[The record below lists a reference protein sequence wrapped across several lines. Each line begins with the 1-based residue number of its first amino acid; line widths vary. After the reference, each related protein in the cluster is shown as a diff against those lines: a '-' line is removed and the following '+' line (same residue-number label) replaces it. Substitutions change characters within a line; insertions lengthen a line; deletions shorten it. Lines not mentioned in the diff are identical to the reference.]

1 MKLAFHNSF
10 TNIVLIIINIIKPT
24 YLLDILTNLTFIV
37 AQGTFTFSGVFVGS
51 FSTYHLILNTEILCE
66 KFKRVSLTYST
77 ISTVKF
83 IQLGN
88 SQIWIHDTLKFT
100 MEFTFFTVT
109 FQFLRCTI
117 FPLYMLLPFTFHN
130 GIRATYVLNYNVK

>member
-10 TNIVLIIINIIKPT
+10 TNIVLIIINVIKPT
-24 YLLDILTNLTFIV
+24 YLLDILTNLMLII
-37 AQGTFTFSGVFVGS
+37 AQGTCTFSGVFVGS
-51 FSTYHLILNTEILCE
+51 FSTYHLILNTEILCK

-88 SQIWIHDTLKFT
+88 GQIWIHDTLKFT
-100 MEFTFFTVT
+100 MEFTFFSYFLAFKMHTIPFIYT
-109 FQFLRCTI
+109 FA
-117 FPLYMLLPFTFHN
+117 LYISQWHKSDMCIKL
-130 GIRATYVLNYNVK
+130 